1 MRRLLPILAAV
12 VSVTAAAAQP
22 PTPAT
27 LATPATPATTSGIIR
42 GRVVGADGRPV
53 KQVVVRVLGTTVRM
67 QRGGLTDENGR
78 YELKDLAGDTYT
90 ITINHSRFFAID
102 TARRTPSAGK
112 RVTLRN
118 GEVLEHVDIVV
129 SRTSAITGR
138 VTDEDGEPVEGA
150 QVQALQLRF
159 ANGRRQL
166 IEGGRSRGTNDLGQ
180 FRLYGM
186 QPGQYVISVMPA
198 TTGTNRLPGYA
209 LTYYPGTPVV
219 AEAQFVV
226 VEIGHDRENVDVRL
240 SPGRNARVSGV
251 AIAVDSRPFNGSVI
265 LANSQRSGGLS
276 APPRQL
282 PVQADS
288 TFDIPN
294 VPPGEYV
301 LQTFVLT
308 GDQDGQFAMQYVTVG
323 DQDVKGVT
331 LRASRGSNLAG
342 RITLEG
348 DASDVKPSAFSMM
361 PFPADFDLAPMT
373 GNGYRA
379 QIRADRTFDMKGL
392 FGPTRLNLSGAP
404 AGWMI
409 KTVRSG
415 GIEVTDTPLMF
426 GRPNQSLDDLEVV
439 LTNRSGSVSGT
450 VADARGQ
457 AVTDFVVIV
466 FATDHDR
473 WYRES
478 RFLKYALAEPDGSFD
493 VRALPAA
500 EYFVAAVDWMQ
511 PSPGFGEWQDPE
523 ILDALSRRASRV
535 TLTDGQRV
543 QLSLKL
549 VPR

>member
-1 MRRLLPILAAV
+1 MATVTRVLLTVLLVIGMAP
-12 VSVTAAAAQP
+12 AAAQ
-22 PTPAT
+22 TPVTAT
-27 LATPATPATTSGIIR
+27 GIIR
-42 GRVVGADGRPV
+42 GRVASADGRPV

-112 RVTLRN
+112 RVTLRS
-118 GEVLEHVDIVV
+118 GEILERVDIIV

-150 QVQALQLRF
+150 EVQPLQLQF
-159 ANGRRQL
+159 VSGHRQL
-166 IEGGRSRGTNDLGQ
+166 MEGGRSRRTNDLGQ
-180 FRLYGM
+180 FRLYGL
-186 QPGQYVISVMPA
+186 QPGQYVISAMPA
-198 TTGTNRLPGYA
+198 TAGTNRLPGYA
-209 LTYYPGTPVV
+209 LTYYPGTPAV
-219 AEAQFVV
+219 AEAHFVV
-226 VEIGHDRENVDVRL
+226 VEIGRDRENVDVRL
-240 SPGRNARVSGV
+240 SPGRNARVSGM
-251 AIAVDSRPFNGSVI
+251 AIAADNRPFNGSLI

-282 PVQADS
+282 PVQADG
-288 TFDIPN
+288 TFDIRN

-301 LQTFVLT
+301 LQTFVFT
-308 GDQDGQFAMQYVTVG
+308 GDREGQFAMQYVTVG
-323 DQDVKGVT
+323 DEDVKGVA
-331 LRASRGSNLAG
+331 LRAFRGSNLAG

-348 DASDVKPSAFSMM
+348 DASDAKPSAFSIM

-379 QIRADRTFDMKGL
+379 QIRADWTFDMKGL

-409 KTVRSG
+409 TAVRSG
-415 GIEVTDTPLMF
+415 GIDVTDTPLIF

-439 LTNRSGSVSGT
+439 LTNRSSSVSGT
-450 VADARGQ
+450 VADARSQ
-457 AVTDFVVIV
+457 AITDSVVIV
-466 FATDHDR
+466 FATDNNR

-478 RFLKYALAEPDGSFD
+478 RFLRYTFAEPDGSFD
-493 VRALPAA
+493 VRGLPAA

-523 ILDALSRRASRV
+523 VLEALARRASRV
-535 TLTDGQRV
+535 TLADGQRAH
-543 QLSLKL
+543 LALKL

>member
-1 MRRLLPILAAV
+1 VLLTVLLVIGMPP
-12 VSVTAAAAQP
+12 AAAQ
-22 PTPAT
+22 TPAPVT
-27 LATPATPATTSGIIR
+27 ATGIIR

-78 YELKDLAGDTYT
+78 YELKDLAGDIYT

-112 RVTLRN
+112 RVTLRS
-118 GEVLEHVDIVV
+118 GEILERVDIIV

-150 QVQALQLRF
+150 EVQPLQLQF
-159 ANGRRQL
+159 VSGHRQL
-166 IEGGRSRGTNDLGQ
+166 MEGGRSRRTNDLGQ
-180 FRLYGM
+180 FRLYGL
-186 QPGQYVISVMPA
+186 QPGQYVITAMPA
-198 TTGTNRLPGYA
+198 TAGTNPLPGYA
-209 LTYYPGTPVV
+209 LTYYPGTPAV
-219 AEAQFVV
+219 AEAHFVV
-226 VEIGHDRENVDVRL
+226 VEIGRDRENVDVRL
-240 SPGRNARVSGV
+240 SPGRNARVSGM
-251 AIAVDSRPFNGSVI
+251 AIAADNRPFNGSLI

-282 PVQADS
+282 PVQADG
-288 TFDIPN
+288 TFDIWN

-301 LQTFVLT
+301 LQTFVVT
-308 GDQDGQFAMQYVTVG
+308 GDRDGQFAMQYVTVG
-323 DQDVKGVT
+323 DEDVKGVA
-331 LRASRGSNLAG
+331 LRAFRGSNLAG

-348 DASDVKPSAFSMM
+348 DASDVKPSAFSIM

-379 QIRADRTFDMKGL
+379 QIRADWTFDMKGL

-409 KTVRSG
+409 TAVRSG
-415 GIEVTDTPLMF
+415 GIDVTDTPLIF

-439 LTNRSGSVSGT
+439 LTNRSSSVSGT

-457 AVTDFVVIV
+457 AITDSVVIV
-466 FATDHDR
+466 FATDNTR

-478 RFLKYALAEPDGSFD
+478 RFLRYALAEPDGSFD
-493 VRALPAA
+493 VRGLPAA

-523 ILDALSRRASRV
+523 VLEALARRASRV
-535 TLTDGQRV
+535 TLADGQRAH
-543 QLSLKL
+543 LALKL